1 MINEATLAESIRR
14 LRQGERATLAQAM
27 TLVESR
33 HPRHQALSTQ
43 LLDAIMPYCGN
54 ALRLGV
60 TGTPGAGKST
70 FLEAFGMLLIRE
82 GLKVAVIAV
91 DPSSPVTG
99 GSILGDKTRM
109 NDLARAE
116 AAFIRPVPSSGHLGG
131 ASQRARELMLL
142 CEAAGYDVVIV
153 ETVGVGQ
160 SETEV
165 ARMVDCFISL
175 QIAGGGDDLQGI
187 KKGLMEVADL
197 LVINKDDGDN
207 HTNVAIARHMYESAL
222 HILRRKY
229 DEWQPR
235 VLTCSALE
243 KRGIDEIWHAI
254 IDFKTALTASGR
266 LQQVRQQ
273 QSVEWLRKQTEEEVL
288 NHLFANEDF
297 DRYYRQT
304 LLAVK
309 NNTLSP
315 RTGLRS
321 SVNLSRR
328 NILIKGIFMSYQ
340 YVNVA
345 TINKVAVIEF
355 NYGRKLNALSKVF
368 IDDLMQALSDLNR
381 PEIRCIILRAPSG
394 SKVFSAGHDI
404 HELPSGG
411 RDPLSYDDPLRQIT
425 RMIQKFPKPIISM
438 VEGSVWG
445 GAFEMIMS
453 SDLIIAASTSTFS
466 MTPVNLGVPYNLVG
480 IHNLTRDAG
489 FHIVKELIF
498 TASPITA
505 QRALA
510 VGILNH
516 VVEVEELEDFTLQ
529 MAHHISE
536 KAPLAIAVIKEE
548 LRVLG
553 EAHTMNSDEFER
565 IQGMRRAVYDSEDY
579 QEGMNAFLEKRKP
592 NFVGH

>member
-54 ALRLGV
+54 TLRLGV

-197 LVINKDDGDN
+197 IVINKDDGDN

-254 IDFKTALTASGR
+254 IDFK
-266 LQQVRQQ
+266 
-273 QSVEWLRKQTEEEVL
+273 
-288 NHLFANEDF
+288 
-297 DRYYRQT
+297 
-304 LLAVK
+304 
-309 NNTLSP
+309 P
-315 RTGLRS
+315 R
-321 SVNLSRR
+321 
-328 NILIKGIFMSYQ
+328 
-340 YVNVA
+340 
-345 TINKVAVIEF
+345 
-355 NYGRKLNALSKVF
+355 
-368 IDDLMQALSDLNR
+368 
-381 PEIRCIILRAPSG
+381 
-394 SKVFSAGHDI
+394 
-404 HELPSGG
+404 
-411 RDPLSYDDPLRQIT
+411 
-425 RMIQKFPKPIISM
+425 
-438 VEGSVWG
+438 
-445 GAFEMIMS
+445 
-453 SDLIIAASTSTFS
+453 
-466 MTPVNLGVPYNLVG
+466 
-480 IHNLTRDAG
+480 
-489 FHIVKELIF
+489 
-498 TASPITA
+498 
-505 QRALA
+505 
-510 VGILNH
+510 
-516 VVEVEELEDFTLQ
+516 
-529 MAHHISE
+529 
-536 KAPLAIAVIKEE
+536 
-548 LRVLG
+548 
-553 EAHTMNSDEFER
+553 
-565 IQGMRRAVYDSEDY
+565 
-579 QEGMNAFLEKRKP
+579 
-592 NFVGH
+592 

>member
-54 ALRLGV
+54 TLR
-60 TGTPGAGKST
+60 
-70 FLEAFGMLLIRE
+70 
-82 GLKVAVIAV
+82 
-91 DPSSPVTG
+91 
-99 GSILGDKTRM
+99 
-109 NDLARAE
+109 
-116 AAFIRPVPSSGHLGG
+116 LGG

-197 LVINKDDGDN
+197 IVINKDDGDN

-315 RTGLRS
+315 RTGLRQ
-321 SVNLSRR
+321 LSEF
-328 NILIKGIFMSYQ
+328 IQTQ
-340 YVNVA
+340 Y
-345 TINKVAVIEF
+345 F
-355 NYGRKLNALSKVF
+355 
-368 IDDLMQALSDLNR
+368 D
-381 PEIRCIILRAPSG
+381 
-394 SKVFSAGHDI
+394 
-404 HELPSGG
+404 
-411 RDPLSYDDPLRQIT
+411 
-425 RMIQKFPKPIISM
+425 
-438 VEGSVWG
+438 
-445 GAFEMIMS
+445 
-453 SDLIIAASTSTFS
+453 
-466 MTPVNLGVPYNLVG
+466 
-480 IHNLTRDAG
+480 
-489 FHIVKELIF
+489 
-498 TASPITA
+498 
-505 QRALA
+505 
-510 VGILNH
+510 
-516 VVEVEELEDFTLQ
+516 
-529 MAHHISE
+529 
-536 KAPLAIAVIKEE
+536 
-548 LRVLG
+548 
-553 EAHTMNSDEFER
+553 
-565 IQGMRRAVYDSEDY
+565 
-579 QEGMNAFLEKRKP
+579 
-592 NFVGH
+592 

>member
-1 MINEATLAESIRR
+1 
-14 LRQGERATLAQAM
+14 
-27 TLVESR
+27 
-33 HPRHQALSTQ
+33 
-43 LLDAIMPYCGN
+43 
-54 ALRLGV
+54 
-60 TGTPGAGKST
+60 
-70 FLEAFGMLLIRE
+70 
-82 GLKVAVIAV
+82 
-91 DPSSPVTG
+91 
-99 GSILGDKTRM
+99 M

-197 LVINKDDGDN
+197 IVINKDDGDN

-297 DRYYRQT
+297 DRYYHQT

-315 RTGLRS
+315 RTGLRQ
-321 SVNLSRR
+321 LSEF
-328 NILIKGIFMSYQ
+328 IQTQ
-340 YVNVA
+340 Y
-345 TINKVAVIEF
+345 F
-355 NYGRKLNALSKVF
+355 
-368 IDDLMQALSDLNR
+368 D
-381 PEIRCIILRAPSG
+381 
-394 SKVFSAGHDI
+394 
-404 HELPSGG
+404 
-411 RDPLSYDDPLRQIT
+411 
-425 RMIQKFPKPIISM
+425 
-438 VEGSVWG
+438 
-445 GAFEMIMS
+445 
-453 SDLIIAASTSTFS
+453 
-466 MTPVNLGVPYNLVG
+466 
-480 IHNLTRDAG
+480 
-489 FHIVKELIF
+489 
-498 TASPITA
+498 
-505 QRALA
+505 
-510 VGILNH
+510 
-516 VVEVEELEDFTLQ
+516 
-529 MAHHISE
+529 
-536 KAPLAIAVIKEE
+536 
-548 LRVLG
+548 
-553 EAHTMNSDEFER
+553 
-565 IQGMRRAVYDSEDY
+565 
-579 QEGMNAFLEKRKP
+579 
-592 NFVGH
+592 

>member
-54 ALRLGV
+54 TLRLGV

-116 AAFIRPVPSSGHLGG
+116 AA
-131 ASQRARELMLL
+131 
-142 CEAAGYDVVIV
+142 GYDVVIV

-197 LVINKDDGDN
+197 IVINKDDGDN

-315 RTGLRS
+315 RTGLRQ
-321 SVNLSRR
+321 LSEF
-328 NILIKGIFMSYQ
+328 IQTQ
-340 YVNVA
+340 Y
-345 TINKVAVIEF
+345 F
-355 NYGRKLNALSKVF
+355 
-368 IDDLMQALSDLNR
+368 D
-381 PEIRCIILRAPSG
+381 
-394 SKVFSAGHDI
+394 
-404 HELPSGG
+404 
-411 RDPLSYDDPLRQIT
+411 
-425 RMIQKFPKPIISM
+425 
-438 VEGSVWG
+438 
-445 GAFEMIMS
+445 
-453 SDLIIAASTSTFS
+453 
-466 MTPVNLGVPYNLVG
+466 
-480 IHNLTRDAG
+480 
-489 FHIVKELIF
+489 
-498 TASPITA
+498 
-505 QRALA
+505 
-510 VGILNH
+510 
-516 VVEVEELEDFTLQ
+516 
-529 MAHHISE
+529 
-536 KAPLAIAVIKEE
+536 
-548 LRVLG
+548 
-553 EAHTMNSDEFER
+553 
-565 IQGMRRAVYDSEDY
+565 
-579 QEGMNAFLEKRKP
+579 
-592 NFVGH
+592 

>member
-1 MINEATLAESIRR
+1 MTRAYLAFTDTGLALARR
-14 LRQGERATLAQAM
+14 LADALPGSVDRCGSGGVSLAGWTALQFAQSDA
-27 TLVESR
+27 LVF
-33 HPRHQALSTQ
+33 
-43 LLDAIMPYCGN
+43 
-54 ALRLGV
+54 V
-60 TGTPGAGKST
+60 GAVG
-70 FLEAFGMLLIRE
+70 
-82 GLKVAVIAV
+82 IAV
-91 DPSSPVTG
+91 RAIAPHCRSKASDPAVVVLDECGRFAVPV
-99 GSILGDKTRM
+99 L
-109 NDLARAE
+109 
-116 AAFIRPVPSSGHLGG
+116 SGHLGG

-197 LVINKDDGDN
+197 IVINKDDADN

-315 RTGLRS
+315 RTGLRQ
-321 SVNLSRR
+321 LSEF
-328 NILIKGIFMSYQ
+328 IQTQ
-340 YVNVA
+340 Y
-345 TINKVAVIEF
+345 F
-355 NYGRKLNALSKVF
+355 
-368 IDDLMQALSDLNR
+368 D
-381 PEIRCIILRAPSG
+381 
-394 SKVFSAGHDI
+394 
-404 HELPSGG
+404 
-411 RDPLSYDDPLRQIT
+411 
-425 RMIQKFPKPIISM
+425 
-438 VEGSVWG
+438 
-445 GAFEMIMS
+445 
-453 SDLIIAASTSTFS
+453 
-466 MTPVNLGVPYNLVG
+466 
-480 IHNLTRDAG
+480 
-489 FHIVKELIF
+489 
-498 TASPITA
+498 
-505 QRALA
+505 
-510 VGILNH
+510 
-516 VVEVEELEDFTLQ
+516 
-529 MAHHISE
+529 
-536 KAPLAIAVIKEE
+536 
-548 LRVLG
+548 
-553 EAHTMNSDEFER
+553 
-565 IQGMRRAVYDSEDY
+565 
-579 QEGMNAFLEKRKP
+579 
-592 NFVGH
+592 

>member
-43 LLDAIMPYCGN
+43 LLDTIMPYCGN
-54 ALRLGV
+54 TLRLGV
-60 TGTPGAGKST
+60 TGPPGAGKST

-116 AAFIRPVPSSGHLGG
+116 AAFIRPVPSSSHLGG

-254 IDFKTALTASGR
+254 INFKTALTASGR

-315 RTGLRS
+315 RTGLRQ
-321 SVNLSRR
+321 LSEF
-328 NILIKGIFMSYQ
+328 IQTQ
-340 YVNVA
+340 Y
-345 TINKVAVIEF
+345 F
-355 NYGRKLNALSKVF
+355 
-368 IDDLMQALSDLNR
+368 D
-381 PEIRCIILRAPSG
+381 
-394 SKVFSAGHDI
+394 
-404 HELPSGG
+404 
-411 RDPLSYDDPLRQIT
+411 
-425 RMIQKFPKPIISM
+425 
-438 VEGSVWG
+438 
-445 GAFEMIMS
+445 
-453 SDLIIAASTSTFS
+453 
-466 MTPVNLGVPYNLVG
+466 
-480 IHNLTRDAG
+480 
-489 FHIVKELIF
+489 
-498 TASPITA
+498 
-505 QRALA
+505 
-510 VGILNH
+510 
-516 VVEVEELEDFTLQ
+516 
-529 MAHHISE
+529 
-536 KAPLAIAVIKEE
+536 
-548 LRVLG
+548 
-553 EAHTMNSDEFER
+553 
-565 IQGMRRAVYDSEDY
+565 
-579 QEGMNAFLEKRKP
+579 
-592 NFVGH
+592 